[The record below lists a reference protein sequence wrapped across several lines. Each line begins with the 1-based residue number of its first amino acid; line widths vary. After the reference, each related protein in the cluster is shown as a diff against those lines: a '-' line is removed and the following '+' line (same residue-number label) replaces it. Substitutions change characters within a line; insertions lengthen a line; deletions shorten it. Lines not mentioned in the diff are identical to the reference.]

1 MTPEDES
8 SDPETPV
15 RATDAELFDSALDVR
30 TGDDGALDNP
40 NSDT

>member
-15 RATDAELFDSALDVR
+15 GTTDAELFDSALDVG
-30 TGDDGALDNP
+30 TGDDGAIDNP